1 MLFVPVYISSN
12 ITWCDVLL
20 YFYEVNHKRLFLSQF
35 ALKCNNYCISLMF
48 FEFGFIKTWM
58 SKDKDFEDSVVGSQ
72 FKKAN

>member
-20 YFYEVNHKRLFLSQF
+20 YFYEVNYERFFLSQF